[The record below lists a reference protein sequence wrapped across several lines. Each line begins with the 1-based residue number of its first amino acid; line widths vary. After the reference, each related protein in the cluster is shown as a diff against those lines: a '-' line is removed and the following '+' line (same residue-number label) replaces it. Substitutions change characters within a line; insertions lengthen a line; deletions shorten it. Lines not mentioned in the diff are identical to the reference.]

1 MLEIKVCFNRAV
13 LKYVKSQARIRL
25 KDLLVGWRDKLV
37 DRVLAGSSLQQT
49 SVIGECLL
57 GDLSLAVDK
66 EDLREG
72 RKVSEVFLSVLNLNT
87 KLD

>member
-1 MLEIKVCFNRAV
+1 MLEIEVCFNRAV